1 MTNPKGGNRTLR
13 IRIRDRRRSTKVK
26 SKKAISCQFFE
37 FFPTCPFLQT
47 LLFRTLWGETGRC
60 ESVFDSPE
68 AHFLIFM
75 KNVNFVIFDANYPI
89 RCAMTH
95 SSPLA
100 CSRRAK
106 RQFSKLSSHVKIKV
120 IFMEIKKN
128 RHWTPLNSSAR
139 IFSRR
144 RFHLR
149 QITHT

>member
-1 MTNPKGGNRTLR
+1 MQNLHPVNQSRSYLLHNKPEGGKSNTAHQNP
-13 IRIRDRRRSTKVK
+13 RSTKIDVK

-75 KNVNFVIFDANYPI
+75 KNVNFVILDANYPI

-100 CSRRAK
+100 CSRRVK
-106 RQFSKLSSHVKIKV
+106 RQFSKLSNHVKIKV
-120 IFMEIKKN
+120 IFM
-128 RHWTPLNSSAR
+128 
-139 IFSRR
+139 
-144 RFHLR
+144 
-149 QITHT
+149 